1 MMGQPYQ
8 RGKPVVTPGWGWP
21 CLMPGDNE
29 AMPVMTLVRVS
40 SGGPLDAG
48 EGCSGPSNKRQPEG
62 PGHST
67 RACK

>member
-1 MMGQPYQ
+1 
-8 RGKPVVTPGWGWP
+8 
-21 CLMPGDNE
+21 MPGDNE
-29 AMPVMTLVRVS
+29 AMPVMTLVRVRS
-40 SGGPLDAG
+40 AGPLDAG